1 MAQNKSNKKT
11 RDLNEDDLGS
21 YGILTQYWR
30 LISGCWSYAGDEKKR
45 VVQYYVM
52 FILANAIFMTQP
64 YVLGEL
70 INALQKGGDKIL
82 EQSFFWLTLYVLGTF
97 GFWIFHGP
105 GRCIERM
112 TSYTIKKNF
121 NLKFYDYIT
130 RLPLHWHHDHH
141 SGATINRVNKAAG
154 ALAGFAE
161 TQFIYLQSIVRFSG
175 VFIGLAFIDIYVS
188 LALFVISCLIFYLLT
203 YFDKIIMR
211 LNHRINEREH
221 HFSAALFDYV
231 SNIQNVIM
239 FNLSRATE
247 NHLSGAIQSWRAPF
261 ARAVV
266 LVEWKWFIM
275 SMLIVLSHFLVL
287 YLYIAHHMKT
297 GAGEVLALGS
307 VVAIFQYMLRLD
319 GVFAAVAQKYADLV
333 QTHTNV
339 YAVENI
345 VKSFEDIGIRDD
357 HLPGL
362 KVKKGEIHYDRIN
375 FAYKKSA
382 AVFSSFD
389 LKIGAKQKIGI
400 IGRSGAGKSTLVNL
414 LLRFYEAPDCRIT
427 IDGQDIREI
436 STKSLRDH
444 IAVIPQDT
452 TLFEDTLMENIRFGR
467 LGASDEEVVTAAKK
481 ANCHDFIMETTEGY
495 NSMVGERGVKL
506 SGGQR
511 QRIAIARAILK
522 AAPILV
528 LDEATSALDTESE
541 QLIQESLE
549 KLMEGRTVIAIA
561 HRLSTIAHMDR
572 LVVLDTGK
580 IVEDGT
586 HRSLLKKDG
595 LYARLWKKQSGGFI
609 TAEPPEEKTRKKKA
623 DKKTTRK
630 GEKKKQNV

>member
-1 MAQNKSNKKT
+1 MAKHKNNKKQSKT
-11 RDLNEDDLGS
+11 DHDDLGS
-21 YGILTQYWR
+21 YGILAQYWR
-30 LISGCWSYAGDEKKR
+30 LISGCWTYAGDERKR

-70 INALQKGGDKIL
+70 INALQAGGDEIL
-82 EQSFFWLTLYVLGTF
+82 KQSLFWLTLYVLGTF
-97 GFWIFHGP
+97 GFWLFHGP

-112 TSYTIKKNF
+112 TAYTIKKNF

-141 SGATINRVNKAAG
+141 SGATINRVNKAAN
-154 ALAGFAE
+154 ALSGFAE
-161 TQFIYLQSIVRFSG
+161 TQFIYLQSIVRFTG
-175 VFIGLAFIDIYVS
+175 VFVGLAFIDVYVS

-221 HFSAALFDYV
+221 VFSAALFDYV

-239 FNLSRATE
+239 FNLSQTTE
-247 NHLSGAIQSWRAPF
+247 KHLSGAIQSWWAPF

-266 LVEWKWFIM
+266 LVEWKWFLM

-287 YLYIAHHMKT
+287 YLYIAHHMKI
-297 GAGEVLALGS
+297 GAGEVLALGT

-339 YAVENI
+339 YAVGNI

-357 HLPGL
+357 HLPVL
-362 KVKKGEIHYDRIN
+362 KVKKGEIHYDHIS
-375 FAYKKSA
+375 FAYKKAA
-382 AVFSSFD
+382 AVFSGFD
-389 LKIGAKQKIGI
+389 LNIGARQKIGI

-436 STKSLRDH
+436 STKSLREH

-452 TLFEDTLMENIRFGR
+452 TLFEDTLMENIRFGK
-467 LGASDEEVVTAAKK
+467 LDATDKDVIAAAKK

-572 LVVLDTGK
+572 LVVLDAGK
-580 IVEDGT
+580 IAEDGT

-595 LYARLWKKQSGGFI
+595 LYAQLWKKQSGGFI
-609 TAEPPEEKTRKKKA
+609 TIEQPEEDAAPKKKA
-623 DKKTTRK
+623 
-630 GEKKKQNV
+630 KKKRAGKK